1 MHESNEQLF
10 MDSVGTIELT
20 QEEKVT
26 VDWLCGWSPDTIK
39 NLVSII
45 EKVKA
50 GKWYEEI
57 WILAFICGFN

>member
-20 QEEKVT
+20 HEEKET

-50 GKWYEEI
+50 GK
-57 WILAFICGFN
+57 

>member
-20 QEEKVT
+20 QEEKAT

-57 WILAFICGFN
+57 WILALVCSA

>member
-1 MHESNEQLF
+1 MHETNEQLF
-10 MDSVGTIELT
+10 MNSIETIELT

-39 NLVSII
+39 NLVSIL

-50 GKWYEEI
+50 GK
-57 WILAFICGFN
+57 

>member
-10 MDSVGTIELT
+10 MDSIGTIELT
-20 QEEKVT
+20 QEEKAT
-26 VDWLCGWSPDTIK
+26 VDWLCGWSADTIK

-50 GKWYEEI
+50 GK
-57 WILAFICGFN
+57 

>member
-1 MHESNEQLF
+1 MQIRERLTVHESNEQLF
-10 MDSVGTIELT
+10 MTSVGTIELT
-20 QEEKVT
+20 QEEKAT

-50 GKWYEEI
+50 GK
-57 WILAFICGFN
+57 

>member
-1 MHESNEQLF
+1 MYESNEQLF

-20 QEEKVT
+20 HEEKAT

-50 GKWYEEI
+50 GK
-57 WILAFICGFN
+57 